1 MAIIAAMAMAP
12 PPKIMKRTP
21 NNSTEVC
28 YAEVEPR
35 PDLVT
40 RFAERFRNHPVSRFL
55 DYEIMEADDGR
66 CVMKLGFRPEF
77 DNTTGA
83 VHGGILA
90 MLADTA
96 IACALGTIFEE
107 MNFATANLNIHFLR
121 KANTA
126 VTASAQIIKKG
137 GKVCVGT
144 CEIHDPM
151 GELVA
156 TVIADFV
163 LHGRR

>member
-1 MAIIAAMAMAP
+1 M
-12 PPKIMKRTP
+12 
-21 NNSTEVC
+21 
-28 YAEVEPR
+28 EPL

-40 RFAERFRNHPVSRFL
+40 LFAERFRDHPVSRFL
-55 DYEIMEADDGR
+55 DYHIVELAGGR
-66 CVMKLGFRPEF
+66 CVMQLEFRPEF

-96 IACALGTIFEE
+96 IACALGTMFDD

-126 VTASAQIIKKG
+126 VTATAQIIKKG

-144 CEIHDPM
+144 CEIHDPK
-151 GELVA
+151 GALVA
-156 TVIADFV
+156 TAIADFV
-163 LHGRR
+163 LHGRSR

>member
-1 MAIIAAMAMAP
+1 MEP
-12 PPKIMKRTP
+12 P
-21 NNSTEVC
+21 
-28 YAEVEPR
+28 
-35 PDLVT
+35 PDLVS
-40 RFAERFRNHPVSRFL
+40 RFAEHFRDHPVSRFL
-55 DYEIMEADDGR
+55 DFHIAEAANGR
-66 CVMKLGFRPEF
+66 CVMTLEFRPEF
-77 DNTTGA
+77 DNSTGA

-96 IACALGTIFEE
+96 IACALGTMFED

-126 VTASAQIIKKG
+126 VTATAQIIKKG

-144 CEIHDPM
+144 CEIHDPR
-151 GELVA
+151 GALVA

-163 LHGRR
+163 LHRGPALHPAQPLPPPPG

>member
-1 MAIIAAMAMAP
+1 M
-12 PPKIMKRTP
+12 
-21 NNSTEVC
+21 
-28 YAEVEPR
+28 EPSS
-35 PDLVT
+35 DLVS
-40 RFAERFRNHPVSRFL
+40 RFTERFRDHPVSRFL
-55 DYEIMEADDGR
+55 DYHIIEAENGR
-66 CVMKLGFRPEF
+66 CVMKLEFRPEF

-96 IACALGTIFEE
+96 VACALGTLFED

-126 VTASAQIIKKG
+126 VTATAQIIKTG
-137 GKVCVGT
+137 SKVCVGT
-144 CEIHDPM
+144 CEIHDPR

>member
-1 MAIIAAMAMAP
+1 
-12 PPKIMKRTP
+12 
-21 NNSTEVC
+21 
-28 YAEVEPR
+28 VEPL
-35 PDLVT
+35 PDLVN
-40 RFAERFRNHPVSRFL
+40 RFAERFRDHPVSRFL
-55 DYEIMEADDGR
+55 DYHIVELAAGR
-66 CVMKLGFRPEF
+66 CVMTLEFRPEF
-77 DNTTGA
+77 DNSTGA

-96 IACALGTIFEE
+96 IACALGTIFEG

-126 VTASAQIIKKG
+126 VTATAQIIKKG

-144 CEIHDPM
+144 CEIHDPK

-163 LHGRR
+163 LHGRAR

>member
-1 MAIIAAMAMAP
+1 
-12 PPKIMKRTP
+12 
-21 NNSTEVC
+21 
-28 YAEVEPR
+28 VEPR
-35 PDLVT
+35 LDLVH
-40 RFAERFRNHPVSRFL
+40 RFAERFRDHPVSRFL
-55 DYEIMEADDGR
+55 DYDIVEAEAGR
-66 CVMKLGFRPEF
+66 CVMKLDLRPEF
-77 DNTTGA
+77 DNTAGA

-96 IACALGTIFEE
+96 IACALGTLFED

-126 VTASAQIIKKG
+126 VTATAQIIKKG

-144 CEIHDPM
+144 CEIHDPH

>member
-1 MAIIAAMAMAP
+1 MEP
-12 PPKIMKRTP
+12 P
-21 NNSTEVC
+21 
-28 YAEVEPR
+28 
-35 PDLVT
+35 PDLVS
-40 RFAERFRNHPVSRFL
+40 RFAERFRDHPVSRFL
-55 DYEIMEADDGR
+55 DFDIAELAGGR
-66 CVMKLGFRPEF
+66 CVMTLEFRPEF
-77 DNTTGA
+77 DNSTGA

-96 IACALGTIFEE
+96 IACALGTVFED

-126 VTASAQIIKKG
+126 VTATARIIKKG

-144 CEIHDPM
+144 CEIHDPR

-163 LHGRR
+163 LHRPQA

>member
-1 MAIIAAMAMAP
+1 
-12 PPKIMKRTP
+12 
-21 NNSTEVC
+21 
-28 YAEVEPR
+28 VEPP

-40 RFAERFRNHPVSRFL
+40 RFAERFRDHPVSRFL
-55 DYEIMEADDGR
+55 DYHIAELGEGR
-66 CVMKLGFRPEF
+66 CVMTLQFRPEF
-77 DNTTGA
+77 DNSTGA

-96 IACALGTIFEE
+96 IACALGTLFEE

-126 VTASAQIIKKG
+126 VTATAQIIKKG
-137 GKVCVGT
+137 SKVCVGT
-144 CEIHDPM
+144 CEIHDPN

>member
-1 MAIIAAMAMAP
+1 
-12 PPKIMKRTP
+12 
-21 NNSTEVC
+21 
-28 YAEVEPR
+28 VEPSS
-35 PDLVT
+35 DLVS
-40 RFAERFRNHPVSRFL
+40 RFAARFRDHPVSRFL
-55 DYEIMEADDGR
+55 DYHIIEAENGR
-66 CVMKLGFRPEF
+66 CVMQLEFRPEF

-96 IACALGTIFEE
+96 VACALGTLVED
-107 MNFATANLNIHFLR
+107 MNFATASLNIHFLR

-126 VTASAQIIKKG
+126 VTATAQIIKKG

-144 CEIHDPM
+144 CEIHDPD

>member
-1 MAIIAAMAMAP
+1 
-12 PPKIMKRTP
+12 
-21 NNSTEVC
+21 
-28 YAEVEPR
+28 VEPL

-40 RFAERFRNHPVSRFL
+40 RFAERFRDHPVSRFL
-55 DYEIMEADDGR
+55 DYHIAELGEGR
-66 CVMKLGFRPEF
+66 CVMTLQFRPEF
-77 DNTTGA
+77 DNSTGA

-96 IACALGTIFEE
+96 IACALGTLFEE

-126 VTASAQIIKKG
+126 VTATAQIIKKG
-137 GKVCVGT
+137 SKVCVGT
-144 CEIHDPM
+144 CDIHGPK

-163 LHGRR
+163 LHGHR

>member
-1 MAIIAAMAMAP
+1 M
-12 PPKIMKRTP
+12 
-21 NNSTEVC
+21 
-28 YAEVEPR
+28 EPL
-35 PDLVT
+35 PDLVN
-40 RFAERFRNHPVSRFL
+40 RFAERFRDHPVSRFL
-55 DYEIMEADDGR
+55 DYHIVELAAGR
-66 CVMKLGFRPEF
+66 CVMTLEFRPEF
-77 DNTTGA
+77 DNSTGA
-83 VHGGILA
+83 VHGGILS

-126 VTASAQIIKKG
+126 VTATAQIIKKG
-137 GKVCVGT
+137 SKVCVGT
-144 CEIHDPM
+144 CDIHDPK

>member
-1 MAIIAAMAMAP
+1 M
-12 PPKIMKRTP
+12 TP
-21 NNSTEVC
+21 NNSTEVW

-35 PDLVT
+35 PDLVSL
-40 RFAERFRNHPVSRFL
+40 FAERFKDHPVSRFL
-55 DYEIMEADDGR
+55 DYQILEAENGR
-66 CVMKLGFRPEF
+66 CVMRLQLRPEF

-96 IACALGTIFEE
+96 IACALGTLFEE

-126 VTASAQIIKKG
+126 VTATAQIIKKG

-144 CEIHDPM
+144 CEIHDPK

>member
-1 MAIIAAMAMAP
+1 M
-12 PPKIMKRTP
+12 
-21 NNSTEVC
+21 
-28 YAEVEPR
+28 EPSS
-35 PDLVT
+35 DLVS
-40 RFAERFRNHPVSRFL
+40 RFIARLRDHPVSRFL
-55 DYEIMEADDGR
+55 DYHIIEAENGR
-66 CVMKLGFRPEF
+66 CVMKLEFRPEF

-96 IACALGTIFEE
+96 VACALGTLFED
-107 MNFATANLNIHFLR
+107 MNFATASLNIHFLR

-126 VTASAQIIKKG
+126 VTATAQIIKKG

-144 CEIHDPM
+144 CEIHDPR

>member
-1 MAIIAAMAMAP
+1 
-12 PPKIMKRTP
+12 
-21 NNSTEVC
+21 
-28 YAEVEPR
+28 VEPR
-35 PDLVT
+35 PDLVR
-40 RFAERFRNHPVSRFL
+40 RFAERFRDHPVSRFL
-55 DYEIMEADDGR
+55 EYEIVEADGGR
-66 CVMKLGFRPEF
+66 CVMKLELRPEF

-96 IACALGTIFEE
+96 IACALGTLFED
-107 MNFATANLNIHFLR
+107 MNFATASLNIHFLR

-126 VTASAQIIKKG
+126 VTATAQIIKKG

-144 CEIHDPM
+144 CEIHDPR

-163 LHGRR
+163 LHRPPAHPTR

>member
-1 MAIIAAMAMAP
+1 
-12 PPKIMKRTP
+12 
-21 NNSTEVC
+21 
-28 YAEVEPR
+28 VEPSS
-35 PDLVT
+35 DLVS
-40 RFAERFRNHPVSRFL
+40 RFTERFRDHPVSRFL
-55 DYEIMEADDGR
+55 DYHIIEAENGR
-66 CVMKLGFRPEF
+66 CVMKLEFRPEF

-96 IACALGTIFEE
+96 VACALGTLFED
-107 MNFATANLNIHFLR
+107 MNFATA
-121 KANTA
+121 
-126 VTASAQIIKKG
+126 VTATAQIIKKG

-144 CEIHDPM
+144 CEIHDPR

>member
-1 MAIIAAMAMAP
+1 M
-12 PPKIMKRTP
+12 
-21 NNSTEVC
+21 
-28 YAEVEPR
+28 EPL
-35 PDLVT
+35 PDLVN
-40 RFAERFRNHPVSRFL
+40 RFAERFRDHPVSRFL
-55 DYEIMEADDGR
+55 DYHIAELAAGR
-66 CVMKLGFRPEF
+66 CVMTLEFRPEF
-77 DNTTGA
+77 DNSTGA

-96 IACALGTIFEE
+96 IACALGTLFED

-121 KANTA
+121 KADTA
-126 VTASAQIIKKG
+126 VTATAQIIKTG

-144 CEIHDPM
+144 CDVHDPK

-163 LHGRR
+163 RHGRAR

>member
-1 MAIIAAMAMAP
+1 M
-12 PPKIMKRTP
+12 TP
-21 NNSTEVC
+21 
-28 YAEVEPR
+28 AH
-35 PDLVT
+35 DLVQ
-40 RFAERFRNHPVSRFL
+40 RFAERFRDHPVSRFL
-55 DYEIMEADDGR
+55 AFDIVELSGGR
-66 CVMKLGFRPEF
+66 CVMNLEFREAF
-77 DNTTGA
+77 DNSTGA

-96 IACALGTIFEE
+96 IACALGTLFED

-126 VTASAQIIKKG
+126 VTATAQIIKKG

-144 CEIHDPM
+144 CEIHDPD

-163 LHGRR
+163 RRG

>member
-1 MAIIAAMAMAP
+1 MV
-12 PPKIMKRTP
+12 R
-21 NNSTEVC
+21 
-28 YAEVEPR
+28 EVEPAT
-35 PDLVT
+35 DLV
-40 RFAERFRNHPVSRFL
+40 RRLAERFRDHPVTRFL
-55 DYEIMEADDGR
+55 DYHIVKLESGS
-66 CVMKLGFRPEF
+66 CVMGLEFRPEF

-96 IACALGTIFEE
+96 IACALGTLFDD

-126 VTASAQIIKKG
+126 VTATAEIIKKG

-144 CEIHDPM
+144 CDIHDPE

>member
-1 MAIIAAMAMAP
+1 M
-12 PPKIMKRTP
+12 
-21 NNSTEVC
+21 
-28 YAEVEPR
+28 EPR
-35 PDLVT
+35 PDLIS
-40 RFAERFRNHPVSRFL
+40 RFAERFRDHPVSRFL
-55 DYEIMEADDGR
+55 DYHIVGLDSGR
-66 CVMKLGFRPEF
+66 CVMKLEFRPEF

-96 IACALGTIFEE
+96 IACALGTLFED

-126 VTASAQIIKKG
+126 VTATAQIIKKG

-144 CEIHDPM
+144 CEIHDSH
-151 GELVA
+151 GQLVA

>member
-1 MAIIAAMAMAP
+1 M
-12 PPKIMKRTP
+12 
-21 NNSTEVC
+21 
-28 YAEVEPR
+28 EPL
-35 PDLVT
+35 PDLVS
-40 RFAERFRNHPVSRFL
+40 RFAERFRDHPVSRFL
-55 DYEIMEADDGR
+55 DYHIVELVRGR
-66 CVMKLGFRPEF
+66 CVMKLEFRPEF

-96 IACALGTIFEE
+96 IACALGTLFED

-121 KANTA
+121 KADTA
-126 VTASAQIIKKG
+126 VTATAQIIKKG

-144 CEIHDPM
+144 CEIHDPK

-163 LHGRR
+163 LHGKR